1 MKKYS
6 RYFDLIVLCIFGL
19 IGAIGLISNV
29 IGIGN
34 LFDALNSVKGA
45 SGVYLFMIWFMDL
58 LLSVGLTAGCVH
70 SILNFRKGKLDTVA
84 KNLLTTFAMYAALG
98 FTGGL
103 FTVMLYADFGVPQFP
118 SEMIFQLIWNLIVA
132 VAGILLGFI
141 KINGKNVSTNIS
153 IPCTAAGLFIS
164 IIISFASGGMEG
176 LGLVLAIFALIACLA
191 GIALPLYRYFSLG
204 EKDTP
209 AGEAVTTPEVQTR
222 TVEEDVDIAPA
233 QTNSPEAAALSELKE
248 LETLHD
254 AGLVNDVEY
263 QIRKEQ
269 IMNKF

>member
-1 MKKYS
+1 MS
-6 RYFDLIVLCIFGL
+6 
-19 IGAIGLISNV
+19 
-29 IGIGN
+29 
-34 LFDALNSVKGA
+34 
-45 SGVYLFMIWFMDL
+45 
-58 LLSVGLTAGCVH
+58 
-70 SILNFRKGKLDTVA
+70 
-84 KNLLTTFAMYAALG
+84 
-98 FTGGL
+98 
-103 FTVMLYADFGVPQFP
+103 QFP
-118 SEMIFQLIWNLIVA
+118 TEMIFQLIWNLIVA
-132 VAGILLGFI
+132 AAGVLLGFI
-141 KINGKNVSTNIS
+141 KVNGKNISTNIS
-153 IPCTAAGLFIS
+153 IPCVAAGLFVS

-209 AGEAVTTPEVQTR
+209 VGEAVTTPEVQTR

-233 QTNSPEAAALSELKE
+233 QTSSPEAAALSELKE

-254 AGLVNDVEY
+254 AGLVNDIEY